1 MSEKIK
7 TEFPI
12 FSSSNKN
19 SCFCTQQLVLF
30 YRTSKLFVK
39 IFKSHDLSRYFP
51 FGRMFFFPPP
61 LSEEE
66 EEKIKI

>member
-7 TEFPI
+7 TEFAI

-19 SCFCTQQLVLF
+19 SCLHTAASFILQNI
-30 YRTSKLFVK
+30 KLFVK

-51 FGRMFFFPPP
+51 FGRMVFFSPP
-61 LSEEE
+61 LSKEE